1 MRKEASTVKHERD
14 ASAVLR
20 RARYR
25 GMRRLGA
32 GVLLFRRLAFQPD
45 CPELAYWRSVLQ
57 NEKAPPNQRDRAAQ
71 RIMEWRTWA
80 VVQLMDRCGL
90 PAMQRVQADIS
101 DETGRQVLTIDELHH
116 IARGVIERI
125 RMDPNAG
132 TVKPVDAE
140 YVVFKEQGA
149 NGAEGNGTP
158 KLNP

>member
-45 CPELAYWRSVLQ
+45 CPELEYWRSVLQ

-90 PAMQRVQADIS
+90 PAMQRVQAQIEGG
-101 DETGRQVLTIDELHH
+101 DERPSLTVDELFQV
-116 IARGVIERI
+116 ARAVVVEIQR
-125 RMDPNAG
+125 DPTKGSVDA
-132 TVKPVDAE
+132 VDAE
-140 YVVFKEQGA
+140 YVEILETKPA
-149 NGAEGNGTP
+149 TNGAVP